1 VKLAISELKDRTGS
15 SLAAIVKWI
24 TANYFVPEDK
34 CKKGSV
40 VALKQALA
48 KKVVIRIKASYK
60 LSAAAVK
67 ALSLRKRR
75 DKQVAATRVRQ
86 TKRRFP
92 VPTQPTATTTHSMY
106 SAIFSLSLSLS
117 FILFFSCVFFLRIC
131 LL

>member
-1 VKLAISELKDRTGS
+1 
-15 SLAAIVKWI
+15 
-24 TANYFVPEDK
+24 VPEDK

-92 VPTQPTATTTHSMY
+92 VPAQPTATTTHALY
-106 SAIFSLSLSLS
+106 SALFFFSLSLF
-117 FILFFSCVFFLRIC
+117 FIFFVVFYFFASACCR
-131 LL
+131 